1 VSTYSAVIMRT
12 RNLGRILTLIVGP
25 ASSPTSR
32 VTAALMWRFD
42 ALEGMTT
49 MAGRVRD
56 LIDRVRTAFCNL
68 NELEQR
74 RELLD
79 RPWEEDFLHWA
90 ADGTLHGDRIPPA
103 TRRRYSTTSG
113 GWCPR
118 LACAGEAPT
127 RRFPGRTADE

>member
-1 VSTYSAVIMRT
+1 
-12 RNLGRILTLIVGP
+12 
-25 ASSPTSR
+25 
-32 VTAALMWRFD
+32 
-42 ALEGMTT
+42 MTT

-103 TRRRYSTTSG
+103 GRRRYSTTSG

-118 LACAGEAPT
+118 LACTAAGEAPT
-127 RRFPGRTADE
+127 RRFPGRMADE